1 MLQKLALC
9 PLLNICSNLTRKKNK
24 NNCNTLRLN
33 VYVKSTLSGTLRIQ
47 KALHLVYNSSRP
59 SMERLCVR
67 AWERYSEGVSEWSLT
82 DVMVPQRS
90 SYLGNAECLS
100 TQAEWEA
107 RRVPRGCQ
115 SVAHAL
121 FFHALPP
128 SLLRSLWIREEE
140 WDWERTR
147 RTNESL
153 GSFWCLLGWG
163 PANKWRQQFRCAKFH
178 VWHQFCVQKCA
189 RVLGQDFHMETTANK
204 WNVLSKSD
212 MTYSTGTVLH

>member
-1 MLQKLALC
+1 MLQKLALY
-9 PLLNICSNLTRKKNK
+9 PLLNFFCSNLTRKQKQ
-24 NNCNTLRLN
+24 NCNTLCLN
-33 VYVKSTLSGTLRIQ
+33 VDVKSTLSGTLHIQ

-82 DVMVPQRS
+82 DVMEPQRS

-107 RRVPRGCQ
+107 RRVPSGCQ
-115 SVAHAL
+115 SVAHAP

-140 WDWERTR
+140 WDWQYR
-147 RTNESL
+147 NSL
-153 GSFWCLLGWG
+153 LICWQNIQTLHPSKSVSDCLLSAVTHVMMYLHVCCTSVLFSC
-163 PANKWRQQFRCAKFH
+163 PAIHHHPAHLVNDALKINWI
-178 VWHQFCVQKCA
+178 
-189 RVLGQDFHMETTANK
+189 G
-204 WNVLSKSD
+204 
-212 MTYSTGTVLH
+212 